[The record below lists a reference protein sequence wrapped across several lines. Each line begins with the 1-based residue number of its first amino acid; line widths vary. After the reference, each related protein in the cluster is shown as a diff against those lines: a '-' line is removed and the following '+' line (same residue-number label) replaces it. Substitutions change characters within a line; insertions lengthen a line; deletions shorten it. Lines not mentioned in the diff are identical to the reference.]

1 MTEESK
7 KEVLKQKLEDYL
19 NKRLESLLEKFQND
33 INTLESLKYN
43 FYENCITK
51 LQSDSNTKNSDIKE
65 EPEEKTEEKKE
76 EKIEEKK
83 EEHKEEQI
91 KEEETNKEE
100 KKTEKKVEH
109 MKKIEPKKEDN
120 SMRSKTPV
128 KIGNIN
134 KNKRIKEDKS
144 KDIMNKTITAEK
156 KNPKEGK
163 KENKGIKKDLSKD
176 KFDNKGIKDKTLK
189 GSKTNATAG
198 FKRNSMTQA
207 KNEKKYEKNL
217 KDKKKTENKKKE
229 KEEKTEE
236 KTKEETNEKE
246 EETKVEE
253 KPKNIEI
260 KPAFIYKLPENIIQN
275 KPISAIFC
283 MLEKKFLP
291 IKQRFNIITSNLNL
305 YKNCYNSNIKFLLE
319 EKLKSIENNI
329 NSIENRFKNYSESD
343 LNTYLTKE
351 FVPSK
356 VAQNSLAFI
365 TKEEEK
371 KISENTKNPI
381 EIKLIFQ
388 VVYYLLDEHFDEK
401 KQASFLIKHL
411 LNEVCS
417 KHNAKDLK
425 SLIINYYNK
434 HKHLNLSP
442 KKFNNIEKI
451 LKENKK
457 ILDNKEIAK
466 ISRPISYLTFYIN
479 EANKYMN
486 LKTKDDIYYYEV
498 RHMNEML
505 NKYKEEVK
513 KINNL
518 LGNKTEEKKDDEKK
532 NNESEEKKEEESES
546 KKEVESES
554 KKEVESESKKS
565 ESETKN
571 EEEKKED

>member
-7 KEVLKQKLEDYL
+7 QEVLKQKLEDYL
-19 NKRLESLLEKFQND
+19 NKRLNSLLEKFQND

-43 FYENCITK
+43 FYENCLTK
-51 LQSDSNTKNSDIKE
+51 LQSDSSTKNSEIKE
-65 EPEEKTEEKKE
+65 EPEEKTDEKKE

-83 EEHKEEQI
+83 EEQKEEI

-100 KKTEKKVEH
+100 KKTEKKIEH
-109 MKKIEPKKEDN
+109 MKKIEPKKDEN

-134 KNKRIKEDKS
+134 KNKRIKDDKS
-144 KDIMNKTITAEK
+144 KDIMNKTITADK
-156 KNPKEGK
+156 KNQKEAK
-163 KENKGIKKDLSKD
+163 KENKGFKKDLSKD
-176 KFDNKGIKDKTLK
+176 KLDNKGIKSGLSKEIDNNKTLK
-189 GSKTNATAG
+189 GSKTKATAG
-198 FKRNSMTQA
+198 FKRNSMTQT
-207 KNEKKYEKNL
+207 KNEKKHEKNL
-217 KDKKKTENKKKE
+217 KKKTENEKKE
-229 KEEKTEE
+229 KEEKQEE
-236 KTKEETNEKE
+236 KTEEETNEKE
-246 EETKVEE
+246 EEKNVEE
-253 KPKNIEI
+253 KPKQIEI
-260 KPAFIYKLPENIIQN
+260 KPAFIIKLPENIIQN
-275 KPISAIFC
+275 KPISAIFM

-291 IKQRFNIITSNLNL
+291 LKQRFNLITSNLNL

-319 EKLKSIENNI
+319 EKLKSIENNL

-343 LNTYLTKE
+343 LKTYLTKE

-371 KISENTKNPI
+371 KLTEKTNIPI
-381 EIKLIFQ
+381 EIKHIFH

-425 SLIINYYNK
+425 NLIINYYNK

-442 KKFNNIEKI
+442 KKFNNIEKVI
-451 LKENKK
+451 KENPK
-457 ILDNKEIAK
+457 ILNNKEISK
-466 ISRPISYLTFYIN
+466 INRPISYLTFYIN
-479 EANKYMN
+479 EAYKYMN
-486 LKTKDDIYYYEV
+486 LKTKDDVYYYEV

-505 NKYKEEVK
+505 SKYKEDINK
-513 KINNL
+513 LNNL
-518 LGNKTEEKKDDEKK
+518 LGIKNEDKKEDEKK
-532 NNESEEKKEEESES
+532 NNENEEKKEAENEE

-554 KKEVESESKKS
+554 KNN

>member
-1 MTEESK
+1 
-7 KEVLKQKLEDYL
+7 
-19 NKRLESLLEKFQND
+19 
-33 INTLESLKYN
+33 
-43 FYENCITK
+43 
-51 LQSDSNTKNSDIKE
+51 
-65 EPEEKTEEKKE
+65 
-76 EKIEEKK
+76 
-83 EEHKEEQI
+83 
-91 KEEETNKEE
+91 
-100 KKTEKKVEH
+100 

-144 KDIMNKTITAEK
+144 KDIMNKTITADK
-156 KNPKEGK
+156 KNQKETK
-163 KENKGIKKDLSKD
+163 KENKGFKKDLSKD
-176 KFDNKGIKDKTLK
+176 KLDNKGIKSGLSKEIDNNKTLK
-189 GSKTNATAG
+189 GSKTKATAG
-198 FKRNSMTQA
+198 FKRNSMTQT
-207 KNEKKYEKNL
+207 KNEKKHEKNL
-217 KDKKKTENKKKE
+217 KKKTENEKKE
-229 KEEKTEE
+229 KEEKQEE
-236 KTKEETNEKE
+236 KTEEETNEKE
-246 EETKVEE
+246 EEKNVEE
-253 KPKNIEI
+253 KPKQIEI

-381 EIKLIFQ
+381 EIKLIFHFQ

-532 NNESEEKKEEESES
+532 EVESESKKEEESES

-554 KKEVESESKKS
+554 KKEVESESKK
-565 ESETKN
+565 EVETKN